1 MKSKSFT
8 FALVTLGSSIWRKGL
23 FDKLCSYGVSGKLIT
38 LLENIYSKVQLTVRL
53 PNGIRNPL
61 ASNIGL
67 KQSCDLSPFIF
78 GLFINDINDTFGNS
92 LCQPPN
98 IYQVTLN
105 NLSYADDL
113 ALFSETSSR
122 L

>member
-1 MKSKSFT
+1 M
-8 FALVTLGSSIWRKGL
+8 TLGSSIWRKGL
-23 FDKLCSYGVSGKLIT
+23 FDKLYSYGVSGKLIT
-38 LLENIYSKVQLTVRL
+38 LLENIYSKVQLSVRL

-67 KQSCDLSPFIF
+67 KQSCNLSPILF

-92 LCQPPN
+92 LCQPP
-98 IYQVTLN
+98 IYWLTLN